1 VTNRPHP
8 KKDKNRNYAPLFT
21 YLKVCFALIY
31 SLTIF
36 WTIKRGAEY
45 LLLTSTYPGSVLP
58 STTGYESLSCDGIIS
73 PTNADLRIGEQV
85 TFTATPGGGSGDFK
99 YYWGIDP
106 LAGYFDTTD
115 LGLDSR
121 DPSATWHA
129 NYSVIQDNYSI
140 RVEIIDQETKEK
152 CTARAPIT
160 ISARQDLSCEGALSP
175 TNISLKENET
185 VTFTANPQGGTGYYK
200 YFWGIIPTEG
210 YFTGSTPSSSPST
223 TWHAPQIDQDSK
235 TYTLWLELYDKV
247 SGVNCKTET
256 VVTVNRAYSPLVCGD
271 IISPRSIELNTDERQ
286 EFTLSVSGGSGSFAS
301 WVTMSPQSGYFTSSD
316 NQRQIIWYATNTTPG
331 STQTLN
337 VKIEDNMTHETCQ
350 DHITVKIKDA
360 PTATIDTP
368 ESETTADGERRRP
381 IPTTTPKT
389 TRPSYQRAQP
399 TAKRPTA
406 EKAERAKIELPKK
419 TETPTVASQKEKG
432 IIDRFSQW
440 SANIVET
447 FLEFFSGLFQR

>member
-1 VTNRPHP
+1 LGYFEIVTNRPHP

-256 VVTVNRAYSPLVCGD
+256 LQNGD
-271 IISPRSIELNTDERQ
+271 GGNGK
-286 EFTLSVSGGSGSFAS
+286 SGVLPSGLRRY
-301 WVTMSPQSGYFTSSD
+301 YFTPIYRAEHRRKTRIYPLRFGG
-316 NQRQIIWYATNTTPG
+316 QRKLCFLGNDV
-331 STQTLN
+331 S
-337 VKIEDNMTHETCQ
+337 
-350 DHITVKIKDA
+350 
-360 PTATIDTP
+360 
-368 ESETTADGERRRP
+368 P
-381 IPTTTPKT
+381 I
-389 TRPSYQRAQP
+389 RVLHVLR
-399 TAKRPTA
+399 
-406 EKAERAKIELPKK
+406 
-419 TETPTVASQKEKG
+419 
-432 IIDRFSQW
+432 
-440 SANIVET
+440 
-447 FLEFFSGLFQR
+447 